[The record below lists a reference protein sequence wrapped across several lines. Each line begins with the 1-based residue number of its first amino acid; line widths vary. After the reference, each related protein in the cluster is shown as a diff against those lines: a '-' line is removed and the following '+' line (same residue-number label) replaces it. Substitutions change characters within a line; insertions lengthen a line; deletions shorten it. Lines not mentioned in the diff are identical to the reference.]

1 MTINFTFTA
10 QGVEAKTVRD
20 CEPSLILTRRQ
31 IDISSSTQDDEITS
45 KKKT

>member
-31 IDISSSTQDDEITS
+31 IDILEHTR
-45 KKKT
+45 